1 MRISESLRAKLADL
15 PARPGVYLMRDRAG
29 KVVYVGKAASLRG
42 RVRSYFR
49 QSGFRD
55 GSLKHR
61 ALVRA
66 IHDLDVI
73 PLRSEAEALLI
84 EGQLIKEYRPRFNVE
99 FKDDKRFLLLRIA
112 PADPFPRFTTCR
124 IKKDDGAVYFG
135 PYVETAPARA
145 AVEYVERTF
154 GLRRCRPRV
163 PGPEDH
169 RHCLDEIIR
178 HCSAPCVGRVSAAE
192 YATRVEDAIAF
203 LRGQRPERLQ
213 ALRADMRDAAARQ
226 DFERAAA
233 LRDTLRLVDDARRR
247 QLRALKSPLI
257 RQTESNQGLE
267 DLQRALNLP
276 ARPRTIECYDIS
288 NIQGTLAVGSMVC
301 AIDGYPRR
309 NRYRRF
315 RIQTVTQSDDPAMMR
330 EVLRRRFGRADE
342 PGWEPPDLVL
352 VDGGLTQL
360 RAAREALAD
369 AGRDRVATAGL
380 AKRFEEIVAGPPGDE
395 RAIHFPI
402 DAPGLIILRRIR
414 DEAHRFALTYHRHLR
429 ARRIRESQ
437 LDEIPG
443 IGAQRK
449 QRLLT
454 HFGSVLRLRRA
465 TVGEIADVPGV
476 GDAMARAIH
485 AALHAVPSKE
495 SHAHPA

>member
-1 MRISESLRAKLADL
+1 
-15 PARPGVYLMRDRAG
+15 
-29 KVVYVGKAASLRG
+29 
-42 RVRSYFR
+42 
-49 QSGFRD
+49 
-55 GSLKHR
+55 
-61 ALVRA
+61 
-66 IHDLDVI
+66 
-73 PLRSEAEALLI
+73 
-84 EGQLIKEYRPRFNVE
+84 
-99 FKDDKRFLLLRIA
+99 
-112 PADPFPRFTTCR
+112 
-124 IKKDDGAVYFG
+124 
-135 PYVETAPARA
+135 
-145 AVEYVERTF
+145 
-154 GLRRCRPRV
+154 
-163 PGPEDH
+163 
-169 RHCLDEIIR
+169 
-178 HCSAPCVGRVSAAE
+178 
-192 YATRVEDAIAF
+192 
-203 LRGQRPERLQ
+203 
-213 ALRADMRDAAARQ
+213 
-226 DFERAAA
+226 
-233 LRDTLRLVDDARRR
+233 
-247 QLRALKSPLI
+247 
-257 RQTESNQGLE
+257 
-267 DLQRALNLP
+267 
-276 ARPRTIECYDIS
+276 
-288 NIQGTLAVGSMVC
+288 
-301 AIDGYPRR
+301 
-309 NRYRRF
+309 
-315 RIQTVTQSDDPAMMR
+315 MMR
-330 EVLRRRFGRADE
+330 EVLHRRFGRADE

-360 RAAREALAD
+360 RAAREALAE